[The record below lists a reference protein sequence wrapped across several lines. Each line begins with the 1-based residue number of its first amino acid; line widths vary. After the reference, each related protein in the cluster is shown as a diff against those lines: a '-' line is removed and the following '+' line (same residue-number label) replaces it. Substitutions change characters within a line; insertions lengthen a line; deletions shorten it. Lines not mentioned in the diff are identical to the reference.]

1 MACKSIN
8 ILYYC
13 RQTKLTSILTLRE
26 RIERKCN
33 MQLRQILSDSVFV
46 GCINHKLS
54 LIQCASNLY
63 ICDMQRLSEELFYQ
77 MLLYDFENF
86 NEIRFESP
94 LSVKDLAVLALN
106 NKESGWCELDGPID
120 ELADSIQDIL
130 LQKADMLKEYYGI
143 SISNNGH
150 LETLPSILG

>member
-1 MACKSIN
+1 MKNKNSTF
-8 ILYYC
+8 Y
-13 RQTKLTSILTLRE
+13 RQTKLTSILSLRE
-26 RIERKCN
+26 RVEKKCH

-77 MLLYDFENF
+77 MLLYEFENF
-86 NEIRFESP
+86 SVIRFESP
-94 LSVKDLAVLALN
+94 LSIKDLAILALN
-106 NKESGWCELDGPID
+106 NEESGWCQLDGPID

-130 LQKADMLKEYYGI
+130 LQKADMLKEYYGLT
-143 SISNNGH
+143 ISNSGH
-150 LETLPSILG
+150 LEALPAILG